1 VGESGAGRT
10 GPGGTSRG
18 LDGITRPGVWWVS
31 SVLTAEAASGR
42 AGAVRGEPDLPA
54 AGALPGL
61 TCLRF
66 GHAAALVGISP
77 VAVPDPGLAAGDISN
92 AAGKALGAPL
102 AGIPGTD
109 PRIYL
114 DI

>member
-1 VGESGAGRT
+1 MPFA
-10 GPGGTSRG
+10 
-18 LDGITRPGVWWVS
+18 VS
-31 SVLTAEAASGR
+31 QIFPPRV
-42 AGAVRGEPDLPA
+42 PF
-54 AGALPGL
+54 PGL

-92 AAGKALGAPL
+92 AAGEALGAPL

-114 DI
+114 GI